1 MVKTKDQ
8 VYIIFTVAVIGSL
21 LYFYFDPSFHEFFP
35 SCPFHTFTGL
45 YCPGCGSQR
54 AFHALLNGDITLAL
68 GYNMLFVLFLPFML
82 YSAGVTVNNIFRKQK
97 IRQQIFR
104 SQSFTLATL
113 AVVLLFWILRN
124 IQIAPFAWLAP

>member
-1 MVKTKDQ
+1 M
-8 VYIIFTVAVIGSL
+8 
-21 LYFYFDPSFHEFFP
+21 
-35 SCPFHTFTGL
+35 
-45 YCPGCGSQR
+45 
-54 AFHALLNGDITLAL
+54 LNGDITLAL

>member
-104 SQSFTLATL
+104 SQSFTFATL

-124 IQIAPFAWLAP
+124 IQLAPFAWLAP

>member
-54 AFHALLNGDITLAL
+54 AFHALLNGDITSAL

>member
-1 MVKTKDQ
+1 MVKSKDQ

-21 LYFYFDPSFHEFFP
+21 LYFYFDPSFNEFFP

>member
-1 MVKTKDQ
+1 MVKSKDQ

-104 SQSFTLATL
+104 SQSFTFATL

-124 IQIAPFAWLAP
+124 IQLAPFAWLAP